1 MEYRHIYIYI
11 YIRLKIKPNSVR
23 IRLYIYILKFLKFYD
38 TYEGK
43 KIIQNKKDKKGGT
56 IFKWIRV
63 KFLIYHYIY
72 HLISFTLLYI
82 YILIRNESLKK
93 GKGTNIQIF
102 LNVLDALEFS
112 DNIVIVFPVTAQ

>member
-1 MEYRHIYIYI
+1 MGEPV
-11 YIRLKIKPNSVR
+11 LFK
-23 IRLYIYILKFLKFYD
+23 
-38 TYEGK
+38 
-43 KIIQNKKDKKGGT
+43 

-72 HLISFTLLYI
+72 IYI
-82 YILIRNESLKK
+82 YIYRKEKLIRNESLKK

-112 DNIVIVFPVTAQ
+112 DNIVIVFPLIFEMVIQMYCDIS